1 MEKKGVW
8 RESLQMQTNK
18 ILYVRGNS
26 SSVPFINL
34 YHAILERRRKNTYA
48 AVGIWTIDKYSSM
61 KRYLEAGVDLILTN
75 MPSLLAVDL
84 IGHNLSLH
92 HIYARKCF
100 YCQITYSE
108 SGGRFFF
115 GGGGNCIAVIIA
127 FWLEVAPLLK
137 YHHLINLCCAE
148 TGKLLYPSIVWSI
161 RTHRALGLVCLSTR
175 LSSPSGH
182 RFLDPGWV

>member
-108 SGGRFFF
+108 
-115 GGGGNCIAVIIA
+115 GGNGIAVIIA
-127 FWLEVAPLLK
+127 FWLEVAPLLN
-137 YHHLINLCCAE
+137 IPPPNQPVLC
-148 TGKLLYPSIVWSI
+148 GNWKIIIPVNS
-161 RTHRALGLVCLSTR
+161 LVY
-175 LSSPSGH
+175 
-182 RFLDPGWV
+182 

>member
-108 SGGRFFF
+108 SGGRFFL
-115 GGGGNCIAVIIA
+115 GGGG
-127 FWLEVAPLLK
+127 E
-137 YHHLINLCCAE
+137 
-148 TGKLLYPSIVWSI
+148 LYCSYY
-161 RTHRALGLVCLSTR
+161 
-175 LSSPSGH
+175 
-182 RFLDPGWV
+182 RFLAGGCAITKVPPPNQPVLCGNWKIIIPVNSLVY